1 MEIDNMQKNKLCALL
16 FFWMLIMINN
26 LPGLSISPTIL
37 HIVTYAPLIIFLI
50 SLKTKLIQK
59 LIGIISISFIIYG
72 FHTFMGRSYLF
83 DLLELLVVPS
93 IIASYRFFFKND
105 KYNILL
111 YTALTVYVINCG
123 VSLFEYQNKINLF
136 YEDLTYFERFRSSG
150 IWGHPLYNALI
161 HGGCMIF
168 IVLSKKINSYLKIV
182 LWFLGIYVMFC
193 FDARAATIMTTI
205 MTIAILYINKIIS
218 KKNLLYIIAIGII
231 FILILNEIGNT
242 ELGGKLFNS
251 ETNSFEDGSSRVRRI
266 TIEAFFK
273 QPFDDILLG
282 VDDQFSLANKYGI
295 ICFEN
300 SIIALILRY
309 GLVFA
314 LIIIVILIEK
324 VSKLTEGRN
333 KKEKYII
340 VLYILTTGITSMALT
355 SGYVWICYI
364 SFYLMICGYNNALQ
378 ENTKNIAPPRRMI

>member
-1 MEIDNMQKNKLCALL
+1 MQKNKLCALL

-26 LPGLSISPTIL
+26 LPGLPIPPTTL
-37 HIVTYAPLIIFLI
+37 HIVTYAPLLIFLI

-59 LIGIISISFIIYG
+59 LISIIFISFIIYE
-72 FHTFMGRSYLF
+72 FHVFIGRSYLF
-83 DLLELLVVPS
+83 DLLELLVIPS
-93 IIASYRFFFKND
+93 VLVSYRFFFRND

-111 YTALTVYVINCG
+111 YTALIIYIINCG

-168 IVLSKKINSYLKIV
+168 IVLSNKINNYLKAV

-205 MTIAILYINKIIS
+205 MTIAILYIKDIIS
-218 KKNLLYIIAIGII
+218 KRNLLYIIAIGII
-231 FILILNEIGNT
+231 FILILNGISNT

-282 VDDQFSLANKYGI
+282 VDDQFTLANKYGI

-314 LIIIVILIEK
+314 LIIITILTK
-324 VSKLTEGRN
+324 YTYRLTDGRN
-333 KKEKYII
+333 KKERYII
-340 VLYILTTGITSMALT
+340 VLYILITGITSMALT

-364 SFYLMICGYNNALQ
+364 SFYLMICGYNNVQ
-378 ENTKNIAPPRRMI
+378 SDIKK